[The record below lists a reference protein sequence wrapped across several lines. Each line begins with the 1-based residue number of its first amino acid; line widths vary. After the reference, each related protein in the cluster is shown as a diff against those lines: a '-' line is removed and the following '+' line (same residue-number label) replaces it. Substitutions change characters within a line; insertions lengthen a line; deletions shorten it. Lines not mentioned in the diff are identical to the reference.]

1 MNSTKDYIR
10 TVLETIQYS
19 FGELLVSN
27 IYFVLMLLPIIT
39 IPPAFG
45 GLNYAASQ
53 LVINE
58 PVNRQTFFEGFKKY
72 FQTSYVWFFTNVIVV
87 GILLFNIDLSIQSHQ
102 VLWLQYLKGIYW
114 VFLGVWMLLQIYT
127 FPLMI
132 QQEKPRFILALRNSA
147 ILWFKHTLFSLLLSM
162 VIIILVAASSY
173 LFPLWFV
180 ITASLI
186 AYLTN
191 LGVVYLL
198 SKEELIKKKI
208 SNL

>member
-1 MNSTKDYIR
+1 MNSTNDYIR
-10 TVLETIQYS
+10 AVLETIQYS

-27 IYFVLMLLPIIT
+27 IFFVLMLLPIVT

-53 LVINE
+53 LVINKR
-58 PVNRQTFFEGFKKY
+58 VNRQTFFEGFKKY

-102 VLWLQYLKGIYW
+102 VLWLQYLTRIYW
-114 VFLGVWMLLQIYT
+114 ILLGVWMLLQIYT

-147 ILWFKHTLFSLLLSM
+147 ILWFKHSIFSLLLS
-162 VIIILVAASSY
+162 VIISILVIISIY

-180 ITASLI
+180 ISASLI
-186 AYLTN
+186 AYITN
-191 LGVVYLL
+191 LGVFYLL
-198 SKEELIKKKI
+198 SKE
-208 SNL
+208 